1 MSKVKSLLFSLCLF
15 FSQVVSAYATQA
27 VYVYSGNLFD
37 TFIGPAGYGHET
49 KIAAKFIFDQVYD
62 NMVVDKTSIVDFEIS
77 TDGVYYIPAS
87 NYFLAKADFTFS
99 AGSITGWDII
109 AL

>member
-49 KIAAKFIFDQVYD
+49 KIAAKFIFDFGHFKQLL
-62 NMVVDKTSIVDFEIS
+62 
-77 TDGVYYIPAS
+77 AL
-87 NYFLAKADFTFS
+87 FLNQQ
-99 AGSITGWDII
+99 I
-109 AL
+109 LL